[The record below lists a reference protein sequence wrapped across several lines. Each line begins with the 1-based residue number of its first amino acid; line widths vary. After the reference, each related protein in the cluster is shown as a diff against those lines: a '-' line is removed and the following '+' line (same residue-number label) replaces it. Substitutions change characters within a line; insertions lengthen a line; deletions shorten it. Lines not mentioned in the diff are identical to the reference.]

1 MQDGHHYTNMFLK
14 SILLKPLKE
23 KNFKGMFNR
32 WNSAKCIFLMGKMFL
47 KYISIKLLIQ
57 FNNVPWMV
65 LCKMSDLVNVGNPR
79 WPPSKDVH
87 IITLCTKNPSMWFLK
102 DGSYFSYWRS

>member
-1 MQDGHHYTNMFLK
+1 MQDGHHYTNMLFLK

-23 KNFKGMFNR
+23 KNFKGMFMINR
-32 WNSAKCIFLMGKMFL
+32 WNSAKSTCIFLMGKMFL

-79 WPPSKDVH
+79 WPPSKDTH
-87 IITLCTKNPSMWFLK
+87 NTLYKKP
-102 DGSYFSYWRS
+102 